1 MSHHLF
7 AYGTLQP
14 GRAPAQ
20 IASLAATLRPVGEG
34 FVRGVLYDLGGYPGA
49 VPDANATGKIFGT
62 VMELPEDP
70 EILRRLDAYEECA
83 PQSPETSEYV
93 RELREVELVAGG
105 SLMCWFY
112 RYNWEVY
119 ESQVIASGAWARSA
133 SRLSILKL
141 WVIPVIA
148 GILGAL
154 LLAGLF
160 HLLNVCGNDATCGF
174 GG

>member
-20 IASLAATLRPVGEG
+20 IASLTAKLRPVGEG

-62 VMELPEDP
+62 VMELPDDP
-70 EILRRLDAYEECA
+70 EILRRLDAYEECD
-83 PQSPETSEYV
+83 PQSPKTSEYV

-105 SLMCWFY
+105 TLTCWFY
-112 RYNWEVY
+112 RYNWKTDGKRRMLTGDWPGN
-119 ESQVIASGAWARSA
+119 SGQ
-133 SRLSILKL
+133 
-141 WVIPVIA
+141 
-148 GILGAL
+148 
-154 LLAGLF
+154 
-160 HLLNVCGNDATCGF
+160 
-174 GG
+174 